1 MIMDEKVEY
10 YKLPFY
16 KRLTSIFMDIMFV
29 LFLFTLFL
37 FPISKLLEN
46 RLNKNEVLIESVNN
60 MNDILLDSGL
70 FILTIDGMKE
80 DISDEGIIK
89 GYTYLNDLN
98 SYLSIKDES
107 GLFEY
112 KNDTYVEVGNEE
124 DLNKFYKDN
133 WKIIYD
139 KIVASDEYS
148 KYNKVYIEIMDE
160 HSGITYA
167 ISLLSVVVI
176 LMLIIPVIDKRGR
189 TLSKMIFKISVVND
203 DYEYV
208 TRMNFFIRLFLFIF
222 SCIIVIPF
230 VISIAMVLFERRGKS
245 LHDYISFTRLI
256 DDSILKKIILEKEK
270 KKKDELEFK

>member
-16 KRLTSIFMDIMFV
+16 KRLTSIIIDIMFIV
-29 LFLFTLFL
+29 ILFTLFL
-37 FPISKLLEN
+37 FPVSKVMEN
-46 RLNKNEVLIESVNN
+46 RLNENEKLSECIDN
-60 MNDILLDSGL
+60 MNDILIDSGL
-70 FILTIDGMKE
+70 FIYTEKGMKE

-176 LMLIIPVIDKRGR
+176 LMFIIPVIDKRGR

-208 TRMNFFIRLFLFIF
+208 NRMNIFIRQFLFIF

>member
-46 RLNKNEVLIESVNN
+46 RLNKNEALIESVNN

-107 GLFEY
+107 GLFEN

-208 TRMNFFIRLFLFIF
+208 NRMNIFIRQFLFIF

>member
-46 RLNKNEVLIESVNN
+46 RLNKNEALIESVNN

-208 TRMNFFIRLFLFIF
+208 NRMNIFIRQFLFIF

>member
-46 RLNKNEVLIESVNN
+46 RLNENEKLSECIDN
-60 MNDILLDSGL
+60 MNDILIDSGL
-70 FILTIDGMKE
+70 FIYTEKGMKE

-208 TRMNFFIRLFLFIF
+208 NRMNIFIRQFLFIF

>member
-1 MIMDEKVEY
+1 MDEKVEY

-46 RLNKNEVLIESVNN
+46 RLNKNEALIESVNN

-208 TRMNFFIRLFLFIF
+208 NRMNIFIRQFLFIF

>member
-46 RLNKNEVLIESVNN
+46 RLNENEKLSECIDN
-60 MNDILLDSGL
+60 MNDILIDSGL
-70 FILTIDGMKE
+70 FIYTEKCMKE

-208 TRMNFFIRLFLFIF
+208 NRMNIFIRQFLFIF